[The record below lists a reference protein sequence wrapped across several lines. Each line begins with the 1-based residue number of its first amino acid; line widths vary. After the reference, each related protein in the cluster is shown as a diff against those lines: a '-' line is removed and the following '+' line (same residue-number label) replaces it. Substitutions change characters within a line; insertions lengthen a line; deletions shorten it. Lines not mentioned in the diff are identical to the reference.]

1 MCTQSRSLCA
11 CGRYVDDVVLIS
23 KLLCETCLFKWL
35 VKTFQGI
42 ARFDADSEIARD
54 RVSELVRAN
63 FLDATLVIGFESLSI
78 APKYKNELFAVSGK
92 HQDCQ
97 KHTIEPFLGAT
108 PSTTIQRHRA
118 EILGKLSRWQQID
131 CDGVSLIFLV
141 FSDILCYVR
150 SGFSFSI
157 ILKFWLKLSKDYFLD
172 ELIECF

>member
-1 MCTQSRSLCA
+1 MRVDRCVRNRGRLVA

-23 KLLCETCLFKWL
+23 ELLCETCLFKCL

-42 ARFDADSEIARD
+42 ARFDADSEIPRD
-54 RVSELVRAN
+54 SGSQLVRAN

-78 APKYKNELFAVSGK
+78 TPKYKNELFAVSGR

-108 PSTTIQRHRA
+108 SSTTTQRHRA
-118 EILGKLSRWQQID
+118 EILGKLSLWQQIG
-131 CDGVSLIFLV
+131 CDDVSLIFLV
-141 FSDILCYVR
+141 FSDVLCYVR

-157 ILKFWLKLSKDYFLD
+157 IRNSWLTISKDYF
-172 ELIECF
+172 